1 MHSAV
6 HQKVALATR
15 MRAFEPAARTAMP
28 HPPHPP
34 EPPRRHCL
42 ALMASLLSLATPL
55 PARAQT
61 PLRSP
66 ALQDELAALEARSA
80 GRLGVAVLDTA
91 SGASAGH
98 RADTRF
104 GLCSS
109 FKLLLAA
116 ATIERVEAGA
126 WPAGRRIAYT
136 AADLVA
142 HSPVLRERLPDGGL
156 TALQMAQATQE
167 TSDNAAANL
176 LMRELFGGPAGL
188 TAWLRRQ
195 GDAITRI
202 DRWEPEMNVVA
213 PGDERDTSTPAAIA
227 ATGAR
232 ILTGPVLSPAGREQL
247 VGWMVAT
254 QTGARRLRA
263 GLPAGWKAGDKTG
276 TGMHPKMPDRYNDV
290 AIVWPGA
297 QRAPW
302 LLAAYFESRHRDS
315 DRMRPEDEA
324 VLADV
329 GRLVGR
335 WQPGA

>member
-1 MHSAV
+1 MRSAM
-6 HQKVALATR
+6 HQKVARPAR
-15 MRAFEPAARTAMP
+15 MRPPANPASTVMHHP
-28 HPPHPP
+28 H
-34 EPPRRHCL
+34 RRHCL
-42 ALMASLLSLATPL
+42 ALMGSLMTWAAPL
-55 PARAQT
+55 PLRAADS
-61 PLRSP
+61 LRSQP
-66 ALQDELAALEARSA
+66 LQEELAALEARSG

-104 GLCSS
+104 GLCST

-116 ATIERVEAGA
+116 ATIERIEAGA
-126 WPAGRRIAYT
+126 WPAQRRIAYT
-136 AADLVA
+136 AADLVV
-142 HSPVLRERLPDGGL
+142 HSPVLRERLAEGGL

-195 GDAITRI
+195 GDTLTRM
-202 DRWEPEMNVVA
+202 DRWEPEMNIVVA
-213 PGDERDTSTPAAIA
+213 GEERDTSTPAAIA
-227 ATGAR
+227 ATSAR
-232 ILTGPVLSPAGREQL
+232 LLTGPVLSPAGREQL
-247 VGWMVAT
+247 AGWMVAT
-254 QTGARRLRA
+254 RTGARRLRA

-276 TGMHPKMPDRYNDV
+276 TAMHPQMPDRYNDV

-315 DRMRPEDEA
+315 GRMRPEDEA

-335 WQPGA
+335 WQPAA